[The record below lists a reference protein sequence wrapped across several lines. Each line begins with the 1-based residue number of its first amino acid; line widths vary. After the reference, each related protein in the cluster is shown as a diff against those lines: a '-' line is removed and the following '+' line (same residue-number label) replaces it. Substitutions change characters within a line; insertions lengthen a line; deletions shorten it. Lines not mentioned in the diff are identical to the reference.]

1 MRRLW
6 PILAVLL
13 VAATTADENRLYR
26 VAQAVFDDR
35 LYDVAE
41 RQFVEFLQKYPQ
53 SERANDA
60 QFLLAQALLNQ
71 GKWQDAVK
79 SLEEAMARW
88 PDKRPDAIR
97 FWLAEALTRGSKY
110 TEAQARYA
118 EVADKFPH
126 SPNHAQ
132 ALYGLAFVQI
142 KLNQFDAA

>member
-6 PILAVLL
+6 PIVAVLL

-41 RQFVEFLQKYPQ
+41 RQLVEFLQKYPQ
-53 SERANDA
+53 SDRANDA
-60 QFLLAQALLNQ
+60 QFLLAQAQLSQ

-110 TEAQARYA
+110 AEAQARYT

-126 SPNHAQ
+126 SPSHAQ

-142 KLNQFDAA
+142 